1 MQFQKNTS
9 FGESNNI
16 VRILIKLILISLLIF
31 VVILLVDKIEFPAPN
46 KIIEKNIPNEKLK
59 NIK

>member
-59 NIK
+59 IIK